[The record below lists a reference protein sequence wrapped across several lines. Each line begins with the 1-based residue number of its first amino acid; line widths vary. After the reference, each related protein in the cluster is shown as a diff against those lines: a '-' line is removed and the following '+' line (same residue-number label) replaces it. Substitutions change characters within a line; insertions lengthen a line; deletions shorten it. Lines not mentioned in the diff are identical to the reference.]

1 MSCNTCHWSFF
12 LERILQRKFQGCRS
26 SRDTAVH
33 MKHNREMPLRRE
45 VTYLFLSLYSFY
57 MFVCICNMADAQ
69 KGIYSLEKHRSWHTD
84 RQQCELVQGK
94 ATSSCFSDSFQFC
107 KPTLSY
113 APSQAKDLSRFLAFI
128 VLWSVSSSV
137 ILYTQIFFC
146 DQNWLN
152 LSFFFSFVIL
162 HIIMLPSSFSI
173 VCHNWTV
180 LKCPTTSRKSHYSF
194 LCLWVFFWK
203 NEWKWSACYTKLA
216 HMQRDKIQLQWKLF
230 FPMI

>member
-12 LERILQRKFQGCRS
+12 LERILQRKFQGCKS

-33 MKHNREMPLRRE
+33 MKYNREMPLRRE

-84 RQQCELVQGK
+84 RQQCEMVQGK

-107 KPTLSY
+107 KPMLSY

-146 DQNWLN
+146 DQNWWN
-152 LSFFFSFVIL
+152 LSFFFLLSFCILLCSPAPLALFVTTEQCSSALPHQEKVVTHFYVSEFSFGKMNGNEVHVIQ
-162 HIIMLPSSFSI
+162 S
-173 VCHNWTV
+173 
-180 LKCPTTSRKSHYSF
+180 
-194 LCLWVFFWK
+194 
-203 NEWKWSACYTKLA
+203 
-216 HMQRDKIQLQWKLF
+216 
-230 FPMI
+230 